1 MKKNGLLVLSKGKD
15 IKAVAAMATCCKGVP
30 SATK

>member
-1 MKKNGLLVLSKGKD
+1 MKKIAILAKGKD
-15 IKAVAAMATCCKGVP
+15 VKTVAAMATCCKGVP